1 MVFFTGQR
9 VISVFLCDLAS
20 LRSVSGPYC
29 KVPTAQEPIEYVDEP
44 PCSIVEVYIADIG
57 LGRTFEMY
65 VDQPL
70 CISNTSLTTFM
81 YLFKEWESNASRH
94 VSIRIYLDQITHMI
108 IRWRKLELRLA
119 ELRILFLSV
128 SLLVC

>member
-70 CISNTSLTTFM
+70 CISNTSLTFLCICLRNGKAM
-81 YLFKEWESNASRH
+81 QADMSQSEFIW
-94 VSIRIYLDQITHMI
+94 IR
-108 IRWRKLELRLA
+108 
-119 ELRILFLSV
+119 
-128 SLLVC
+128 